1 MKTVNGK
8 HFVIP
13 PEVKV
18 VSETLKKSGFE
29 SYIVGGCTRD
39 LFLERAPKDWDF
51 TTNATPEQIISLFP
65 ETFYENDYGTVGAVF
80 ENPSD
85 PSLKVIEI
93 TPYRLEAKYSDNRRP
108 DAVTFSNKLEEDLK
122 RRDFTINAIA
132 YDVEKGEAV
141 DLFGGKEDL
150 KNKIIRTVGDPHDRF
165 NEDALRIL
173 RAIRLQAE
181 LGFTIEAQTMTAIAE
196 TGKNLGNIAE
206 ERIRDEF
213 TRIIMSDNPMAA
225 IIITERLRLLQ
236 YIVPEL
242 EDGVG
247 VTQNHSHIYDVWEH
261 SLRALQHAADK
272 KFSLEVRLAVLF
284 HDIGKPKTR
293 RETNG
298 EVTFYS
304 HEVAGAQIT
313 YEILTDLKFPKQV
326 CEKVSKLVR
335 WHMFFSDT
343 EQITHSAVRRI
354 IAKVGKENIWD
365 LMNVRIC
372 DRIGMGRPKEDPY
385 RLRKYHVM
393 IEEVMRDPISVGM
406 LAIDGNMLIAEF
418 GMTPGPKIG
427 QVLNALL
434 EEVLEDPKKNT
445 KDYLGGR
452 VRELMNLSAEEL
464 MKLAEAGKDKKELL
478 EEEEVKKI
486 RRKHKV

>member
-173 RAIRLQAE
+173 RAIRLQA
-181 LGFTIEAQTMTAIAE
+181 
-196 TGKNLGNIAE
+196 
-206 ERIRDEF
+206 
-213 TRIIMSDNPMAA
+213 
-225 IIITERLRLLQ
+225 
-236 YIVPEL
+236 
-242 EDGVG
+242 
-247 VTQNHSHIYDVWEH
+247 
-261 SLRALQHAADK
+261 
-272 KFSLEVRLAVLF
+272 
-284 HDIGKPKTR
+284 
-293 RETNG
+293 
-298 EVTFYS
+298 
-304 HEVAGAQIT
+304 
-313 YEILTDLKFPKQV
+313 
-326 CEKVSKLVR
+326 
-335 WHMFFSDT
+335 
-343 EQITHSAVRRI
+343 
-354 IAKVGKENIWD
+354 
-365 LMNVRIC
+365 
-372 DRIGMGRPKEDPY
+372 
-385 RLRKYHVM
+385 
-393 IEEVMRDPISVGM
+393 
-406 LAIDGNMLIAEF
+406 
-418 GMTPGPKIG
+418 
-427 QVLNALL
+427 
-434 EEVLEDPKKNT
+434 
-445 KDYLGGR
+445 
-452 VRELMNLSAEEL
+452 
-464 MKLAEAGKDKKELL
+464 
-478 EEEEVKKI
+478 
-486 RRKHKV
+486 